1 MSDAIVL
8 DVAESPTIALD
19 AGTADPVA
27 RDEIAALQA
36 EVAALTSRI
45 ATIEDTMPDAVTY
58 TVDEGGNLTL
68 GLTRTEESNG

>member
-45 ATIEDTMPDAVTY
+45 ATVEGTMPDAVTY
-58 TVDEGGNLTL
+58 TVDANGNLTL

>member
-36 EVAALTSRI
+36 EVAELGISLTI
-45 ATIEDTMPDAVTY
+45 TNGDLTI
-58 TVDEGGNLTL
+58 
-68 GLTRTEESNG
+68 GLTRTEE

>member
-45 ATIEDTMPDAVTY
+45 ATIENTMPDAVTY
-58 TVDEGGNLTL
+58 TVDAGGNLTL

>member
-8 DVAESPTIALD
+8 DVAESPTVALD

-45 ATIEDTMPDAVTY
+45 ATIESTMPDAVTY
-58 TVDEGGNLTL
+58 TVDDGGTLTL

>member
-36 EVAALTSRI
+36 EVA
-45 ATIEDTMPDAVTY
+45 TIENTMPNEASY
-58 TVDEGGNLTL
+58 TITNGDLTIS
-68 GLTRTEESNG
+68 LTRTEE

>member
-27 RDEIAALQA
+27 RDEIAELQA
-36 EVAALTSRI
+36 EVAALGISL
-45 ATIEDTMPDAVTY
+45 TITNGD
-58 TVDEGGNLTL
+58 LTI
-68 GLTRTEESNG
+68 GLTRTEE

>member
-27 RDEIAALQA
+27 RDEIAALTA
-36 EVAALTSRI
+36 RVAALEAS
-45 ATIEDTMPDAVTY
+45 MPDAVTY

>member
-8 DVAESPTIALD
+8 DVAESTTIALD

-27 RDEIAALQA
+27 RDKIAELQA

-58 TVDEGGNLTL
+58 TVDANGNLTL

>member
-8 DVAESPTIALD
+8 DVDESPTIALD

-27 RDEIAALQA
+27 RDQIAELQA

>member
-8 DVAESPTIALD
+8 DVAEQPTIALD
-19 AGTADPVA
+19 ADTADPVA

>member
-8 DVAESPTIALD
+8 DVAESPTVALD

-27 RDEIAALQA
+27 RDEIAALTA
-36 EVAALTSRI
+36 RVAALE
-45 ATIEDTMPDAVTY
+45 AAMPDAITY
-58 TVDEGGNLTL
+58 TVDGGGNLTL

>member
-27 RDEIAALQA
+27 RDEIAELQA
-36 EVAALTSRI
+36 EVAALMSRI
-45 ATIEDTMPDAVTY
+45 ATIEDTMPDAITY
-58 TVDEGGNLTL
+58 IVDEGGNLTL

>member
-1 MSDAIVL
+1 MSDAITL

-45 ATIEDTMPDAVTY
+45 ATIEDTMPDAVSY
-58 TVDEGGNLTL
+58 TVTDGDLTL
-68 GLTRTEESNG
+68 GLMRTEE